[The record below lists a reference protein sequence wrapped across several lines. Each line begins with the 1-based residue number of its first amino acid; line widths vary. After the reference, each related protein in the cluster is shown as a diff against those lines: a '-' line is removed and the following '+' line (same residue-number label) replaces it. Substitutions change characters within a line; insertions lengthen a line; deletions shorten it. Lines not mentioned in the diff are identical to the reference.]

1 MLNDLKLMLGIDTN
15 DTDQDARL
23 ELIVSAATAR
33 LKTLL
38 GGIEPPQSL
47 DYIIRDVAIIRF
59 NKIGSEGMGS
69 HTVEGESISFAEN
82 DFAAFADDIQAFLD
96 TQKEGTRGRVRFL

>member
-1 MLNDLKLMLGIDTN
+1 MLNDLKLMLGIDVN
-15 DTDQDARL
+15 DTDQDAKL
-23 ELIVSAATAR
+23 KLIISAATER

-38 GGIEPPQSL
+38 GGIEPPESL

-69 HTVEGESISFAEN
+69 HTIEGESMTFAEN
-82 DFAAFADDIQAFLD
+82 DFDAFADDIQAFLN
-96 TQKEGTRGRVRFL
+96 TQKESTRGRVRFL